1 MPLAIGDRIG
11 PYEVIAPLGS
21 GGMGEVYRAR
31 DTKLGR
37 DVALKILPPASGS
50 DPDHIARFEREA
62 RLLASLNHPNIA
74 TLYGVEDTGNM
85 TALVMEVVEGDT
97 LSERLAGPPT
107 TSLHPAADRGP
118 IPIPQA
124 LAFARQ
130 LADALDA
137 AHERGIIHRDLKP
150 ANVKITP
157 AGTVKVLDF
166 GLAKLELGAAS
177 SDHLY
182 AALEMSHSPTVLTS
196 GTRAGVIIGT
206 ASYMSPEQA
215 RGLSVDKR
223 TDMWAFG
230 CLLYEMLTGRRAFDG
245 DTIADVIVAIL
256 ERDLDWTTLP
266 QDTPLPLRRLLR
278 RCLAKDPRHRLRDV
292 ADARLEL
299 DESSNPG
306 EAEAEAISPFKAGR
320 DLEFQRITDFVGMT
334 EFPVVSPDGKMV
346 AFVAAVAGWQQLWI
360 RLLAGGTPLQLTRD
374 ETHHLF
380 PRWSPDSNTL
390 IYYTPGASRLEE
402 GTIFEIGALGGWP
415 RPVATA
421 LGGADISHD
430 GGRLALLRATGKEL
444 MLVTVAR
451 DGSNIEPI
459 AQLPMAMYSSLR
471 WSPDDRWIAFQRS
484 DYSAGFEVE
493 LEMVAVR
500 GGERR
505 EITRD
510 SALTGFSW
518 LPDGSGFVYS
528 SSRGSTMLYPPV
540 CNLRTIARDGTRDRA
555 LTFGD
560 DSYIQPDGHSTGSL
574 VVSRV
579 RMRSDIWRFPVA
591 GSPAENTLN
600 ATRVTRQT
608 GQVQTPSVSPDG
620 KRIVYISDN
629 GGHANL
635 WVASTDGS
643 TTRQITFETDP
654 LVSVGIPLW
663 SPRGDL
669 IAFVMNRHGQGGLWA
684 VRPDGTALR
693 QIVRGWAPC
702 WSSDGRWLYYWRLG
716 EERKR
721 IEKIPIDGGDAV
733 VVREDTRGIVVPAIS
748 PDGATLYFVRPTS
761 SEPAHDP
768 SSGRPTV
775 GLSWWGS
782 TTEFCRAS
790 PEDGPPEVIA
800 LVSGERIAGAPGAM
814 VAHAA
819 VSPDGKWLATSL
831 IDGPTTNLW
840 VLPTAGGP
848 LQPLTDF
855 GDRPT
860 LISRSISWSADGRY
874 LYAAVAESQT
884 NIVLIKGLAN

>member
-1 MPLAIGDRIG
+1 MPLAIGHRVG
-11 PYEVIAPLGS
+11 PYEVIAKLGS

-37 DVALKILPPASGS
+37 DVALKILPSASLS

-74 TLYGVEDTGNM
+74 TLYGVEDTGTM
-85 TALVMEVVEGDT
+85 TALVMEVIEGDT
-97 LSERLAGPPT
+97 LSERVAA
-107 TSLHPAADRGP
+107 PAAAGVVLPGVRGP

-124 LAFARQ
+124 LEIARQ
-130 LADALDA
+130 LSDALDA

-157 AGTVKVLDF
+157 SGTVKVLDF
-166 GLAKLELGAAS
+166 GLAKLDVGTPS
-177 SDHLY
+177 SEQLF
-182 AALEMSHSPTVLTS
+182 AALDVSHSPTVLSS
-196 GTRAGVIIGT
+196 GTRAGVILGT

-215 RGLSVDKR
+215 RGLPVDKR
-223 TDMWAFG
+223 TDVWGFG
-230 CLLYEMLTGRRAFDG
+230 CVLYEILTGRRAFEG
-245 DTIADVIVAIL
+245 DTIADVIVSIL
-256 ERDLDWTTLP
+256 ERDPDWTALP
-266 QDTPLPLRRLLR
+266 KHTPAQLRRLLR
-278 RCLAKDPRHRLRDV
+278 RCLEKDPRRRLRDV
-292 ADARLEL
+292 ADARLEI
-299 DESSNPG
+299 DEWSNPG
-306 EAEAEAISPFKAGR
+306 EADVRSSTAIGVGR
-320 DLEFQRITDFVGMT
+320 DLEFQRITDFVGT
-334 EFPVVSPDGKMV
+334 TQSPVVSPDGKMV
-346 AFVAAVAGWQQLWI
+346 AFVADVAGWHQLWI
-360 RLLAGGTPLQLTRD
+360 RLLAGGTLLQLTRD
-374 ETHHLF
+374 ESHHLF
-380 PRWSPDSNTL
+380 PRWSPDSNAL

-415 RPVATA
+415 RPVTTA

-430 GGRLALLRATGKEL
+430 GSRIVLLRATGNQL

-451 DGSNIEPI
+451 DGSDLE
-459 AQLPMAMYSSLR
+459 QVVLLPTAAYSSLR
-471 WSPDDRWIAFQRS
+471 WSPDDRWLAFQRS
-484 DYSAGFEVE
+484 DYSAGFDVALEV
-493 LEMVAVR
+493 VAVR

-505 EITRD
+505 EVTRD
-510 SALTGFSW
+510 SALTGFTW
-518 LPDGSGFVYS
+518 LPDSSGFIYS

-540 CNLRTIARDGTRDRA
+540 CNLRTIANDGTGDRA

-579 RMRSDIWRFPVA
+579 RMRSDIWKFPVA
-591 GSPAENTLN
+591 GSPAENTRN

-643 TTRQITFETDP
+643 STRQITFETDP
-654 LVSVGIPLW
+654 LVSVGVPMW
-663 SPRGDL
+663 SPRGDV
-669 IAFVMNRHGQGGLWA
+669 IAFVMNRRGQGGLWA

-693 QIVRGWAPC
+693 HVVRGWAPS
-702 WSSDGRWLYYWRLG
+702 WSSDGKWLYYWRLG

-721 IEKIPIDGGDAV
+721 LEKIPIDGGQAIV
-733 VVREDTRGIVVPAIS
+733 IREDTSGILIPAIS
-748 PDGATLYFVRPTS
+748 PDGATLYFVRPAS
-761 SEPAHDP
+761 FESMHDSASDRPAL
-768 SSGRPTV
+768 
-775 GLSWWGS
+775 GLWWWGAV
-782 TTEFCRAS
+782 TEFCRAS
-790 PEDGPPEVIA
+790 PEDGPTEVIA
-800 LVSGERIAGAPGAM
+800 RVSGERIPGSPGAL

-840 VLPTAGGP
+840 LLPVSGGP

-855 GDRPT
+855 GDQPT
-860 LISRSISWSADGRY
+860 LISRSISWSGDGRY
-874 LYAAVAESQT
+874 LYAAVAELQT
-884 NIVLIKGLAN
+884 NIVLIKGLTA